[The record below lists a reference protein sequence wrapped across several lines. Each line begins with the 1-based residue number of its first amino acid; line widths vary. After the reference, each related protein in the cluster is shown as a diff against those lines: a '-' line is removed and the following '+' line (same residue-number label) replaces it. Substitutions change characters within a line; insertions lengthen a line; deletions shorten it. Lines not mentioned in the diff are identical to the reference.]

1 MEKFV
6 SRVIIAWMML
16 IIIIMSSLYNK
27 MDTET
32 QKFYIFGP
40 NNNLIIF
47 GIKINSYTKYN
58 IVVFYCFINSLIR
71 TSYGNILR
79 PWLTNS
85 IQDINIQKKPEIA
98 FFAYEVTYVITIYSW
113 FDWYIYMNILV
124 AQVDML
130 IVEIISDVIM
140 SGLITRYYLNYK
152 IKDEVEVI
160 EETIS
165 PLNINE
171 MFV

>member
-27 MDTET
+27 MDAEA

-40 NNNLIIF
+40 NNNLMIF
-47 GIKINSYTKYN
+47 GIQINSYTKYS

-85 IQDINIQKKPEIA
+85 IQDINIEKNQAIT
-98 FFAYEVTYVITIYSW
+98 FFAYEVTYVITIYTW

-130 IVEIISDVIM
+130 IVEIISDIIM

-152 IKDEVEVI
+152 IKDEIEVI

-165 PLNINE
+165 PLNVNE

>member
-1 MEKFV
+1 
-6 SRVIIAWMML
+6 
-16 IIIIMSSLYNK
+16 
-27 MDTET
+27 
-32 QKFYIFGP
+32 
-40 NNNLIIF
+40 
-47 GIKINSYTKYN
+47 
-58 IVVFYCFINSLIR
+58 
-71 TSYGNILR
+71 
-79 PWLTNS
+79 
-85 IQDINIQKKPEIA
+85 
-98 FFAYEVTYVITIYSW
+98 
-113 FDWYIYMNILV
+113 MNILV

-152 IKDEVEVI
+152 IKNEVEVI